1 MLWFKNC
8 VKHNINNMKLK
19 LILSLSWLLFAAYM
33 LPAQVPEGLP
43 EAYDN
48 QTWSA
53 AEEKVRLLKE
63 NFDVVLDPVEQI
75 AIRPSDYD
83 VQAGNWA
90 NQWFGTSAYYQAIKS
105 AAQRPVFWFIHD
117 TAGDSNHPD
126 LQAVL
131 DKSRC
136 QTFTGETV
144 KLDEHGHGTHVLG
157 CIAALKGNIEY
168 GVARMLV
175 EAGKARAALHKCL
188 NKSGAGNYPWITASL
203 LSGIEKGKVLQQQGW
218 FVIHNLSLG
227 GSSPDAALSA
237 AIQKARDAGQ
247 LVIIAA
253 GNNGQE
259 KISHP
264 GADKNANAIGA
275 LADANGNRASY
286 SNYGP
291 ELYAAAPGSN
301 IISTHL
307 GNAYAQM
314 SGTSM
319 ATPILAGIAGIHAS
333 MNPQATA
340 NQIERSI
347 AANSYNLGTPG
358 WDKFFG
364 YGSPLLSG
372 IISKSPLEFDNTK
385 LKNGEDPR
393 KPGYTDPDP
402 DPDPPVD
409 STLREN
415 REVRFVLPAMR
426 TIWKTSSGTAFRDLE
441 IFLTVVFNT
450 RLQDDAAF
458 DYALTKT
465 KTFFTNRGLVLLD
478 HHGFVDATFYSR
490 HFFEMILKREGW
502 DVKVETITGVDG
514 GVRTTTLQRASM
526 QKTGTKI
533 KLWFQTI
540 KPYTFTYKGLE
551 SHHLG
556 AILGHEK
563 QKEWFLVT
571 DDMEGLIGVCVP
583 EGFATG
589 SALNYLLPG
598 AMETITAG
606 EQKMDWLIQK
616 SPNTTITTAIP
627 DDWLIVREGR
637 AITTV
642 KVP

>member
-1 MLWFKNC
+1 
-8 VKHNINNMKLK
+8 MKLK
-19 LILSLSWLLFAAYM
+19 FLLSLFSLLFAATL

-43 EAYDN
+43 AAYDN

-53 AEEKVRLLKE
+53 AEEKVRLLKD
-63 NFDVVLDPVEQI
+63 NFDVVLDPIEHI
-75 AIRPSDYD
+75 AITPSAYD
-83 VQAGNWA
+83 IQAGNWA

-117 TAGDSNHPD
+117 TAGESNHSA
-126 LQAVL
+126 LQTVL
-131 DKSRC
+131 VKSLC
-136 QTFTGETV
+136 ESFTGEA
-144 KLDEHGHGTHVLG
+144 KPDGHGHGTHVLG
-157 CIAALKGNIEY
+157 CIAALSGNAEY

-175 EAGKARAALHKCL
+175 EAGKGRAAFHKCL
-188 NKSGAGNYPWITASL
+188 NNSGAGNFPWITASL
-203 LSGIEKGKVLQQQGW
+203 LSGVEKGKVLQQQGY

-227 GSSPDAALSA
+227 GSSPDPALSA

-247 LVIIAA
+247 QVIIAA

-259 KISHP
+259 KISFP

-307 GNAYAQM
+307 NNAYATM

-333 MNPQATA
+333 MNPNATA
-340 NQIERSI
+340 NQIERSL
-347 AANSYNLGTPG
+347 AGNSYDLGNPG
-358 WDKFFG
+358 WDKYFG

-372 IISKSPLEFDNTK
+372 IVNKNPLSFPNEK
-385 LKNGEDPR
+385 LKNGTDPT
-393 KPGYTDPDP
+393 KPGGNDPDP
-402 DPDPPVD
+402 GPGPSPD

-415 REVRFVLPAMR
+415 RELRFELPVMK

-441 IFLTVVFNT
+441 VTLTVVFST
-450 RLQDDAAF
+450 RLQDGAAF
-458 DYALTKT
+458 DYALNKT
-465 KTFFTNRGLVLLD
+465 KTYFTNRGLVLLD
-478 HHGFVDATFYSR
+478 HHGYVDATFYTR

-502 DVKVETITGVDG
+502 DVKVETIVGVDEG
-514 GVRTTTLQRASM
+514 IRKTILSRAAM
-526 QKTGTKI
+526 QNTGTKL
-533 KLWFQTI
+533 KLMFQTI

-556 AILGHEK
+556 AVLGHEQPASK
-563 QKEWFLVT
+563 WYQIT
-571 DDMEGLIGVCVP
+571 DFDTARCEAIINHNAQP
-583 EGFATG
+583 HSTG
-589 SALNYLLPG
+589 SALNYWHSG
-598 AMETITAG
+598 ATEMITAG
-606 EQKMDWLIQK
+606 NQKLDWLIQK
-616 SPNTTITTAIP
+616 SANTTITTAIP
-627 DDWLIVREGR
+627 ADWLIVREGR